1 MRAVGSPRHFIAM
14 PHSRLRAQPVEVLL
28 VEDNPGD
35 VRLLREAFKDG
46 NFSGRLHVVHDGEE
60 ALAFLRR
67 EGPFEDCPRPS
78 FILLDLNL
86 PRMGGHEVLAAV
98 KGSKDWRQ
106 IPVCILSTST
116 GYDDIADAYD
126 LHANCYIPKPV
137 DLDKLVEMTQ
147 RLEAFWLGTSV
158 FAPCLPAV

>member
-1 MRAVGSPRHFIAM
+1 M
-14 PHSRLRAQPVEVLL
+14 PHSRLRSQPVEVLL

-46 NFSGRLHVVHDGEE
+46 NFNGRLSVVGDGEE

-67 EGPFEDCPRPS
+67 EGPFEHAPRPS

-86 PRMGGHEVLAAV
+86 PRKGGHEVLAEV
-98 KGSKDWRQ
+98 KETTDLRQ
-106 IPVCILSTST
+106 IPVFILSTSI
-116 GYDDIADAYD
+116 GCDDINQAYD

-137 DLDKLVEMTQ
+137 NLDKLIEMSQ
-147 RLEAFWLGTSV
+147 RLQAFWLGT
-158 FAPCLPAV
+158 AVLSTA